1 MNGVATKILV
11 LFFVFFLQGCE
22 KKMDYKPQDFFEGE
36 QLEIA
41 RLIYEGNEPLLKQK
55 IATVSKDELNRPA
68 KHDMTLLFWS
78 ILNSTYD
85 NITPK
90 RLQIIT
96 DLVKSGADPLQ
107 PRPAGGSSPAEF
119 AMKGNRD
126 VWIKALLDGGLSP
139 NARDKIHHEPIIL
152 KSRYAENT
160 ETLKVMLDYGVDIDI
175 RDSLNQTLLMDAFMS
190 TSFDHVELLLS
201 KGANPNPVNV
211 NNLSLLQVVKR
222 EIEDSKE
229 GTEYNERCK
238 KILNIMISKGAK
250 E

>member
-1 MNGVATKILV
+1 
-11 LFFVFFLQGCE
+11 
-22 KKMDYKPQDFFEGE
+22 
-36 QLEIA
+36 
-41 RLIYEGNEPLLKQK
+41 
-55 IATVSKDELNRPA
+55 
-68 KHDMTLLFWS
+68 
-78 ILNSTYD
+78 
-85 NITPK
+85 
-90 RLQIIT
+90 
-96 DLVKSGADPLQ
+96 
-107 PRPAGGSSPAEF
+107 
-119 AMKGNRD
+119 
-126 VWIKALLDGGLSP
+126 
-139 NARDKIHHEPIIL
+139 
-152 KSRYAENT
+152 
-160 ETLKVMLDYGVDIDI
+160 MLDYGVDIDI